1 MNEKSRVI
9 RVFLSSTF
17 RDFGEE
23 RDLLVKK
30 VFPELRRLCRQRQ
43 VELVEVDL
51 RWGITAEEAEQGK
64 VLPICLGEIDR
75 ARPYFM
81 GFIGDR
87 YGWVPEGSQYP
98 AGIVE
103 REPWL
108 EEHQGGKSVTELEM
122 LHGVLNNPE
131 MAGRAFFYYR
141 DTEYS
146 KAKGGDYAAES
157 PEHAAKLENLKER
170 IRASKF
176 PVEEDYPDPEALAE
190 LVRRDL
196 QALIEEE
203 YPEEEVPD
211 ALTLER
217 MRHEAYGAARRRLYL
232 GGEEYFE
239 ILNKAVARDG
249 DESRPVLVTAEAG
262 LGKSALLSNWLERW
276 REDHPKALVFLHH
289 FSASSDAADPVRLI
303 RRLMAEVSGVT
314 GEALKPED
322 NPEKVLEQL
331 PTVLATMSS
340 YAVREKREWLVVL
353 DGLDKV
359 SGHEHLRWFPLMI
372 PEGLKSVVSCTMGP
386 IEEALRDQLNWE
398 RVELEPFS
406 EARCREFIGT
416 YLSDF
421 RKTLPEELVARILGH
436 PLSNRPLWLLTLL
449 EELRLFGVHEE
460 LEARLMTVLS
470 DPPGKEAGEAPTID
484 DLYEHVLAR
493 IEVDIEG
500 DYEVEAFKAIWASRN
515 GLACNELLELTGM
528 PPAKWAEI
536 QTALDENLFES
547 GGQITFGNQF
557 IRKAVEDMHLPG
569 DEDKRSA
576 HRWLG
581 EWFDQLACLDGVDQ
595 RTAAELPWQYQQAG
609 MNKELIDTLTDEAVF
624 ESLYDRDS
632 YELIGYWL
640 DLEENPVP
648 HYERS
653 WSQWRDNSDD
663 ETELFESGFILAE
676 FLRKLGAT
684 SPFIAAI
691 YQQSLKTVKK
701 ISDAPDRLAVENSM
715 GLHLMNQGN
724 YTEAEKIFRQGI
736 GELESLVGR
745 HHPDTLDGINNL
757 ARCLRLL
764 GQFTEAEKLYAEAL
778 DQRTKLFGHYHEG
791 TISSLIGSGT
801 VAAAIGDYDGALK
814 FNERAL
820 KAQNRLYG
828 EDSEVALGTT
838 QNIGNLLH
846 TKGDLEGAEDLIRKA
861 NQGFT
866 SLLGENHPTTLSSVS
881 SLARLLRAKGDLEG
895 AEALYR
901 RLLEGREQALGPEH
915 PDTLASVGN
924 FGALLWSKGD
934 LDGAETLYRRALD
947 GKEQAFGPEHPETL
961 SSVNGLASVLATKGD
976 LDGAEK
982 LFLRALKGLEET
994 LGPKHPA
1001 VLDIVKKLGQLFIN
1015 KGNLDDAEKLLRQAL
1030 EGYDETLGSD
1040 HLETLTR
1047 VRCLGD
1053 LLLSKNDYE
1062 GAEKLYQQ
1070 ALEGGEKT
1078 NRHDHPNT
1086 LICINNL
1093 GVILNKSGDLEG
1105 ALKLLRSYASH
1116 SAKAEDTLA
1125 YNLACYECLE
1135 GNTDEAKR
1143 LIAAHLKKHPEKK
1156 ENALKDE
1163 DFAAIRDWIGKL

>member
-1 MNEKSRVI
+1 MDTPTRTV

-17 RDFGEE
+17 RDFAEE
-23 RDLLVKK
+23 RDLLVRK
-30 VFPELRRLCRQRQ
+30 VFPELRRKCRERQ

-87 YGWVPEGSQYP
+87 YGWVPEGSEYP
-98 AGIVE
+98 EVVVE

-157 PEHAAKLENLKER
+157 PEHAAKLEDLKER

-239 ILNKAVARDG
+239 KLDRAAARDG

-262 LGKSALLSNWLERW
+262 LGKSALLSNWLQHW
-276 REDHPKALVFLHH
+276 REDHPKPLVFLHH
-289 FSASSDAADPVRLI
+289 LSASSEATDPVRLI
-303 RRLMAEVSGVT
+303 RRLMGEVSAVT
-314 GEALKPED
+314 GEELKPED
-322 NPEKVLEQL
+322 DPEKVLEQL
-331 PTVLATMSS
+331 PAVLATMSN
-340 YAVREKREWLVVL
+340 YAIREEREWLVVL

-359 SGHEHLRWFPLMI
+359 NGHEHLRWFPRTV
-372 PEGLKSVVSCTMGP
+372 PEGLKLVVSCTRGSM
-386 IEEALRDQLNWE
+386 EETLRPLLDWE

-500 DYEVEAFKAIWASRN
+500 DYEVEAFKAIWASFD
-515 GLACNELLELTGM
+515 GLARNELLELTGM

-569 DEDKRSA
+569 DEEKRSA

-581 EWFDQLACLDGVDQ
+581 EWFDKRELTLDVAQERVHQWKETGDCDRLRSCLLEQDVFRELHRNDEYALLAHWVQLGGDVGEAYQNVYDQ
-595 RTAAELPWQYQQAG
+595 WPDKEEL
-609 MNKELIDTLTDEAVF
+609 ME
-624 ESLYDRDS
+624 
-632 YELIGYWL
+632 
-640 DLEENPVP
+640 
-648 HYERS
+648 
-653 WSQWRDNSDD
+653 
-663 ETELFESGFILAE
+663 ILAN
-676 FLRKLGAT
+676 FLKLAGSYGA
-684 SPFIAAI
+684 
-691 YQQSLKTVKK
+691 
-701 ISDAPDRLAVENSM
+701 
-715 GLHLMNQGN
+715 
-724 YTEAEKIFRQGI
+724 
-736 GELESLVGR
+736 
-745 HHPDTLDGINNL
+745 
-757 ARCLRLL
+757 
-764 GQFTEAEKLYAEAL
+764 FT
-778 DQRTKLFGHYHEG
+778 
-791 TISSLIGSGT
+791 
-801 VAAAIGDYDGALK
+801 
-814 FNERAL
+814 
-820 KAQNRLYG
+820 
-828 EDSEVALGTT
+828 
-838 QNIGNLLH
+838 
-846 TKGDLEGAEDLIRKA
+846 
-861 NQGFT
+861 
-866 SLLGENHPTTLSSVS
+866 
-881 SLARLLRAKGDLEG
+881 
-895 AEALYR
+895 
-901 RLLEGREQALGPEH
+901 
-915 PDTLASVGN
+915 
-924 FGALLWSKGD
+924 
-934 LDGAETLYRRALD
+934 ETLYRRVLE
-947 GKEQAFGPEHPETL
+947 GEERVLGPDHPTTL
-961 SSVNGLASVLATKGD
+961 KSVNSLGILLYDKG
-976 LDGAEK
+976 
-982 LFLRALKGLEET
+982 
-994 LGPKHPA
+994 
-1001 VLDIVKKLGQLFIN
+1001 
-1015 KGNLDDAEKLLRQAL
+1015 
-1030 EGYDETLGSD
+1030 
-1040 HLETLTR
+1040 
-1047 VRCLGD
+1047 
-1053 LLLSKNDYE
+1053 DYE
-1062 GAEKLYQQ
+1062 GAEKLYRRALGGQEKELGPDHPDTLSSVNSLGILLANKGDYEGAEKLYRRALEGRERVLGPDHPETLKSVNNLGILLKDKGDYEGVEKLYRRALEGKERVLGPDHPSTLMSVNNLGILLKDKGDYEGAEKLYRRALEGRERVLGPDHPETLKSVNSLGILLKDKGDYEGAEKLYRRALEGQERVLGPDHPSTLNSVNSLGILLDHEGDFEGAEKLFRQ
-1070 ALEGGEKT
+1070 ALEGRDQVLGT
-1078 NRHDHPNT
+1078 DHPDT
-1086 LICINNL
+1086 LRSVNNL
-1093 GVILNKSGDLEG
+1093 GIFLNEQSRRPE
-1105 ALKLLRSYASH
+1105 AINLLRSYASR
-1116 SAKAEDTLA
+1116 SAEAEDTLAYNLA

-1135 GNTDEAKR
+1135 GNHDEARR
-1143 LIAAHLKKHPEKK
+1143 LIGEHLAKHPEMKDQ
-1156 ENALKDE
+1156 ALADE
-1163 DFAAIRDWIGKL
+1163 DFAAIREWIKTSA

>member
-43 VELVEVDL
+43 VELVDVDL

-64 VLPICLGEIDR
+64 VLPICLAEIDR

-81 GFIGDR
+81 GFIGER
-87 YGWVPEGSQYP
+87 YGWVPEESEYP
-98 AGIVE
+98 EVVVE

-157 PEHAAKLENLKER
+157 PEHTAKLEGLKER

-232 GGEEYFE
+232 GGKEYFE
-239 ILNKAVARDG
+239 KLDRAAARDG
-249 DESRPVLVTAEAG
+249 DESRPVLVTAGSG
-262 LGKSALLSNWLERW
+262 LGKSALLSNWLEHW
-276 REDHPKALVFLHH
+276 REDHPKPLVFLHH
-289 FSASSDAADPVRLI
+289 FSASSEATDPVRLI
-303 RRLMAEVSGVT
+303 RRLIAEVSSVT
-314 GEALKPED
+314 GEELKPEND
-322 NPEKVLEQL
+322 PKKVLEQL
-331 PTVLATMSS
+331 ATVLATMSN
-340 YAVREKREWLVVL
+340 YAIREKREWLVVL

-359 SGHEHLRWFPLMI
+359 NGHEHLRWFPRSV
-372 PEGLKSVVSCTMGP
+372 PEGLKLVVSCTRGSMEETLQP
-386 IEEALRDQLNWE
+386 ILDWE

-470 DPPGKEAGEAPTID
+470 DPPGKKAGEAPTID

-500 DYEVEAFKAIWASRN
+500 DYEVEAFKAIWASFD
-515 GLACNELLELTGM
+515 GLARTELLELTGM

-557 IRKAVEDMHLPG
+557 VRKAVEDMHLPS

-581 EWFDQLACLDGVDQ
+581 EWFDKRELTLDVAQERVHQWKETGDRDRLRSCLLEQDVF
-595 RTAAELPWQYQQAG
+595 
-609 MNKELIDTLTDEAVF
+609 KELYRDDEYALLEHWVQLGGDVGEAYQKAYDKWPDKEELMKDLADF
-624 ESLYDRDS
+624 LSTAGSYSTFTEKLYR
-632 YELIGYWL
+632 GA
-640 DLEENPVP
+640 LEG
-648 HYERS
+648 YER
-653 WSQWRDNSDD
+653 
-663 ETELFESGFILAE
+663 ELG
-676 FLRKLGAT
+676 
-684 SPFIAAI
+684 
-691 YQQSLKTVKK
+691 
-701 ISDAPDRLAVENSM
+701 PD
-715 GLHLMNQGN
+715 
-724 YTEAEKIFRQGI
+724 
-736 GELESLVGR
+736 
-745 HHPDTLDGINNL
+745 HPDTLTSVNNL
-757 ARCLRLL
+757 GILL
-764 GQFTEAEKLYAEAL
+764 K
-778 DQRTKLFGHYHEG
+778 D
-791 TISSLIGSGT
+791 
-801 VAAAIGDYDGALK
+801 
-814 FNERAL
+814 
-820 KAQNRLYG
+820 
-828 EDSEVALGTT
+828 
-838 QNIGNLLH
+838 
-846 TKGDLEGAEDLIRKA
+846 KG
-861 NQGFT
+861 
-866 SLLGENHPTTLSSVS
+866 
-881 SLARLLRAKGDLEG
+881 
-895 AEALYR
+895 
-901 RLLEGREQALGPEH
+901 
-915 PDTLASVGN
+915 
-924 FGALLWSKGD
+924 
-934 LDGAETLYRRALD
+934 
-947 GKEQAFGPEHPETL
+947 
-961 SSVNGLASVLATKGD
+961 
-976 LDGAEK
+976 
-982 LFLRALKGLEET
+982 
-994 LGPKHPA
+994 
-1001 VLDIVKKLGQLFIN
+1001 
-1015 KGNLDDAEKLLRQAL
+1015 
-1030 EGYDETLGSD
+1030 
-1040 HLETLTR
+1040 
-1047 VRCLGD
+1047 
-1053 LLLSKNDYE
+1053 DYE
-1062 GAEKLYQQ
+1062 GAEKLYRR
-1070 ALEGGEKT
+1070 ALEGREKQLGPDHPST
-1078 NRHDHPNT
+1078 LTSVSNLGSLLWVMGDNEGAEKLHRRALEGNERVLGPDHSNTLKSVNSLGILLSDKGDYEGAEKLFRRTLEGKEKALGPDHPETLKSVNNLGFLLKNKGDYEGAEKLYRRALEGRERVLGPDHPNT
-1086 LICINNL
+1086 LFSVLNL
-1093 GVILNKSGDLEG
+1093 GGLLKDKGDYEGAEKLYRRALKGQEEQLGPDHPSTLKSVNSLGILLSDKGDNEGAEKLYRRALEGRERVLGADHPETLESVYSLGIFLNKQNRRPE
-1105 ALKLLRSYASH
+1105 AVKLLRSYASH
-1116 SAKAEDTLA
+1116 SAEAEDIMG
-1125 YNLACYECLE
+1125 YNLACFECLE
-1135 GNTDEAKR
+1135 GNTDGAKR
-1143 LIAAHLKKHPEKK
+1143 LIGEHLEAHPEKK

-1163 DFAAIRDWIGKL
+1163 DFAAIRDWIRKL

>member
-239 ILNKAVARDG
+239 KLDRAAARDG
-249 DESRPVLVTAEAG
+249 DESRPVLVTAEGG
-262 LGKSALLSNWLERW
+262 LGKSALLSNWLEYW
-276 REDHPKALVFLHH
+276 REDHPKPLVFLHH
-289 FSASSDAADPVRLI
+289 FSASSEATDPVRLI
-303 RRLMAEVSGVT
+303 RRLMGEVCAVT
-314 GEALKPED
+314 GEELKPED
-322 NPEKVLEQL
+322 DPEKVLEQL
-331 PTVLATMSS
+331 PAVLATMSN
-340 YAVREKREWLVVL
+340 YAIQEEREWLVVL

-359 SGHEHLRWFPLMI
+359 NGHEHLRWFPRAV
-372 PEGLKSVVSCTMGP
+372 PEGLKLVVSCSHGSMEETLQP
-386 IEEALRDQLNWE
+386 ILDWE

-470 DPPGKEAGEAPTID
+470 DPPGKKAGEEPTID

-500 DYEVEAFKAIWASRN
+500 DYEVEAFKAIWASFD
-515 GLACNELLELTGM
+515 GLARNELLELTGM

-581 EWFDQLACLDGVDQ
+581 EWFDKREVTPDVARERIHQWRHAEHKEKLRECL
-595 RTAAELPWQYQQAG
+595 
-609 MNKELIDTLTDEAVF
+609 
-624 ESLYDRDS
+624 
-632 YELIGYWL
+632 
-640 DLEENPVP
+640 LEEKIV
-648 HYERS
+648 
-653 WSQWRDNSDD
+653 
-663 ETELFESGFILAE
+663 TEL
-676 FLRKLGAT
+676 LR
-684 SPFIAAI
+684 
-691 YQQSLKTVKK
+691 
-701 ISDAPDRLAVENSM
+701 DE
-715 GLHLMNQGN
+715 
-724 YTEAEKIFRQGI
+724 
-736 GELESLVGR
+736 
-745 HHPDTLDGINNL
+745 
-757 ARCLRLL
+757 
-764 GQFTEAEKLYAEAL
+764 
-778 DQRTKLFGHYHEG
+778 
-791 TISSLIGSGT
+791 
-801 VAAAIGDYDGALK
+801 
-814 FNERAL
+814 
-820 KAQNRLYG
+820 
-828 EDSEVALGTT
+828 
-838 QNIGNLLH
+838 
-846 TKGDLEGAEDLIRKA
+846 
-861 NQGFT
+861 
-866 SLLGENHPTTLSSVS
+866 
-881 SLARLLRAKGDLEG
+881 
-895 AEALYR
+895 
-901 RLLEGREQALGPEH
+901 RLLELYDTWEKYIGLDVDNVLMAYEKAGSQWANKNQLIYLRGYLKTLDEVGKQFEKTREE
-915 PDTLASVGN
+915 
-924 FGALLWSKGD
+924 
-934 LDGAETLYRRALD
+934 
-947 GKEQAFGPEHPETL
+947 
-961 SSVNGLASVLATKGD
+961 
-976 LDGAEK
+976 
-982 LFLRALKGLEET
+982 LKQID
-994 LGPKHPA
+994 A
-1001 VLDIVKKLGQLFIN
+1001 KKLHAMRHPKRIR
-1015 KGNLDDAEKLLRQAL
+1015 KL
-1030 EGYDETLGSD
+1030 
-1040 HLETLTR
+1040 
-1047 VRCLGD
+1047 
-1053 LLLSKNDYE
+1053 
-1062 GAEKLYQQ
+1062 
-1070 ALEGGEKT
+1070 
-1078 NRHDHPNT
+1078 
-1086 LICINNL
+1086 
-1093 GVILNKSGDLEG
+1093 
-1105 ALKLLRSYASH
+1105 
-1116 SAKAEDTLA
+1116 
-1125 YNLACYECLE
+1125 
-1135 GNTDEAKR
+1135 
-1143 LIAAHLKKHPEKK
+1143 
-1156 ENALKDE
+1156 E
-1163 DFAAIRDWIGKL
+1163 DFIQLPE